1 MQSLSMRFENQ
12 LKCVTGVKEKKF
24 FKNIVT
30 QEITQRTSDVQ
41 VPSSSLLIRN
51 FQSKDL
57 FLNSLYCLRYI
68 CFTFGSENLMSNQKI
83 QSDRYFPLFS

>member
-51 FQSKDL
+51 FQSIDL
-57 FLNSLYCLRYI
+57 YLNSLYCLRYI
-68 CFTFGSENLMSNQKI
+68 CFYIWLREFDVK
-83 QSDRYFPLFS
+83 